1 MMDISVITPFYKGN
15 GYLER
20 LFSCIRQAAA
30 AAPELAVELILV
42 NDSPDCPMEFSQQ
55 WVEGFTLRT
64 LENPQNLGIHGARL
78 QGLAQAKG
86 TFVLFLD
93 QDDRIAPQT
102 FASQYALAENA
113 DIVLSN
119 GYNENDGGAIYA
131 TLAYQRAAL
140 KTEYYY
146 SIGCM
151 IVSPGQCLIR
161 REAIP
166 REWKAYPMRC
176 SGADDMFLWLLLL
189 HHGSR
194 WAINPESLYIHVDTG
209 ENWSRN
215 QEKMDR
221 SFEEMLGYLKQL
233 GIFTARHE
241 NMMHRRW
248 KMRALYA
255 GKPGYYKIV
264 AAVRYPDMA
273 WALLRMKLLSR

>member
-1 MMDISVITPFYKGN
+1 
-15 GYLER
+15 
-20 LFSCIRQAAA
+20 
-30 AAPELAVELILV
+30 
-42 NDSPDCPMEFSQQ
+42 
-55 WVEGFTLRT
+55 

-119 GYNENDGGAIYA
+119 GYNENDGVQIYD
-131 TLAYQRAAL
+131 TLTHQRAAA
-140 KTEYYY
+140 KTKYYY

-166 REWKAYPMRC
+166 QEWKDYPLHY
-176 SGADDMFLWLLLL
+176 SGTDDMFLWLLLL

-209 ENWSRN
+209 ENWSSN
-215 QEKMDR
+215 WEKMSKSLD
-221 SFEEMLGYLKQL
+221 EMLGYLKQL
-233 GIFTARHE
+233 GVFTEEHDRI
-241 NMMHRRW
+241 MHRRW
-248 KMRALYA
+248 DMQALYMHR
-255 GKPGYYKIV
+255 PWYYLPV
-264 AAVRYPDMA
+264 AAIRYPDIA
-273 WALLRMKLLSR
+273 WSLLRMKKISRVFRRRR